1 MSRHG
6 DSRLYKNNREIL
18 RRRAKL
24 NNAPCYYCGMPFDR
38 RTSNPYSPLAFTAD
52 HVIPREAGGSD
63 RMENLVPAH
72 FKCNRA
78 KGVNLVNPMPR
89 NTRKATRI
97 W

>member
-24 NNAPCYYCGMPFDR
+24 NNIPCYYCGMPFDW
-38 RTSNPYSPLAFTAD
+38 RTKNPYSPLAFTAD

-63 RMENLVPAH
+63 LMENLVPAH

-78 KGVNLVNPMPR
+78 KGTQIAVPVKH
-89 NTRKATRI
+89 TSRKATRV